1 MPTLRDPAAAA
12 DQVRATL
19 GRVERR
25 LRLRH
30 ALRAAACGLAA
41 IAIVIAVTIPTRASL
56 AIRAGAAGISGVLI
70 VALVLARERRAWT
83 PDAAAAAL
91 ERGYPSLRNLAVTA
105 AELIADPERTRPYMW
120 NRVMQAAAGAL
131 TGVDVQRIVP
141 LARAS
146 VALSLSALAV
156 AAVPLVGRARIA
168 DLVRSDRLPLLA
180 ERALA
185 PGDVTIDIV
194 PPQYTGRAATHL
206 RNPSS
211 VDALTGSVASIRV
224 EGAARPA
231 IRVNGSALATDEG
244 MARLTLAES
253 GYVAID
259 AGTMHRLLPLTV
271 TPDAAPDVR
280 VSAPG
285 KDLRVADAK
294 ATIAIRASAA
304 DDIGLRAFDLRYT
317 IVSGGGEQFAF
328 KEGTMPARVARDSAR
343 AWTADASLSLG
354 ALKLEPG
361 DALIYR
367 AVASDARPGS
377 AGEGSSDT
385 YFVEIAGPGD
395 VALEGIDMPPDRER
409 YALSQ
414 AMVVLKI
421 QRLIAREP
429 SMARGDVEETA
440 ATIAAEQ
447 RAVRANFVF
456 LLGGEVEDEVVE
468 AEASHEIQEGRLA
481 NQARREI
488 VAATVSMRK
497 VEQALAAVSSR
508 AALPPAQ
515 EAVRALQ
522 RAFGRSRYLL
532 RALPTRIR
540 LDPARRLS
548 GDVASARDWP
558 RDVGRAAEDREGDAS
573 RRAVAAAAA
582 IAGAP
587 RAADAPARLERLAED
602 VLAIAPGAA
611 DTQGSARR
619 LIEARDLLASGN
631 VEKATAA
638 MQAAVAPLLTRA
650 QRGRL
655 DVPPLARDA
664 ARIAGAASG
673 GRGSR

>member
-25 LRLRH
+25 LRIRH

-41 IAIVIAVTIPTRASL
+41 IAIVIAVTIPIRGSL

-70 VALVLARERRAWT
+70 AALVLARERREWT
-83 PDAAAAAL
+83 TEAAAAAL

-105 AELIADPERTRPYMW
+105 AELMADPERTRPYMW
-120 NRVMQAAAGAL
+120 NRVMQAAARAL
-131 TGVDVQRIVP
+131 TGVDAQRTVP

-146 VALSLSALAV
+146 VALSVSALAV
-156 AAVPLVGRARIA
+156 AAMPLLGRTTVA
-168 DLVRSDRLPLLA
+168 DVVRSDRVAQA

-194 PPQYTGRAATHL
+194 PPPYSERAATHL

-211 VDALTGSVASIRV
+211 VDALAGSVASIRV
-224 EGAARPA
+224 EGAPRPA
-231 IRVNGSALATDEG
+231 IRVNGSTLPTDEG

-259 AGTMHRLLPLTV
+259 AGAVHRLLPLTV

-285 KDLRVADAK
+285 KDLRVADAT

-328 KEGTMPARVARDSAR
+328 KEGTMPARVARESAR
-343 AWTADASLSLG
+343 AWTADASLSLA

-377 AGEGSSDT
+377 AGEASSDT

-395 VALEGIDMPPDRER
+395 VALEGVDMPPDRER

-429 SMARGDVEETA
+429 SMARGDVEEAA

-447 RAVRANFVF
+447 RAVRANFIF

-532 RALPTRIR
+532 RALPARIR

-548 GDVASARDWP
+548 GDVTSARDWP
-558 RDVGRAAEDREGDAS
+558 RDPGRAAEDRDGDAS
-573 RRAVAAAAA
+573 RRAVADAAA

-587 RAADAPARLERLAED
+587 RAADAPARLQRLAED

-619 LIEARDLLASGN
+619 LLQARDLLAAGD

-638 MQAAVAPLLTRA
+638 MQDAVAPLLTRA